1 MKRKLRNLL
10 CLIIVGALLI
20 SMTEEVSAGEKDNG
34 SKQITY
40 MELPDEYK
48 EFIQPNSTIFQE
60 ADGSYSIVQ
69 NEISDKII
77 CSKDSKYET
86 QAAGQRYAPNG
97 GTYDKLEKGKLSW
110 ATFIVYQTYLPRDIV
125 DVWISKH
132 NNEMTSYIKG
142 LFVSLGATKLD
153 KIAAQVLKR
162 YGIGLT
168 FGAIIMIVDGVTFTL
183 DWLNYTSV
191 MKASNNGTN
200 GILIEYITTIA
211 QGNTKYYKPW
221 KSTYVP
227 AKPYGGSARW
237 SDAVYSIMP

>member
-77 CSKDSKYET
+77 CSK
-86 QAAGQRYAPNG
+86 
-97 GTYDKLEKGKLSW
+97 
-110 ATFIVYQTYLPRDIV
+110 
-125 DVWISKH
+125 
-132 NNEMTSYIKG
+132 
-142 LFVSLGATKLD
+142 
-153 KIAAQVLKR
+153 
-162 YGIGLT
+162 
-168 FGAIIMIVDGVTFTL
+168 
-183 DWLNYTSV
+183 
-191 MKASNNGTN
+191 
-200 GILIEYITTIA
+200 
-211 QGNTKYYKPW
+211 
-221 KSTYVP
+221 
-227 AKPYGGSARW
+227 
-237 SDAVYSIMP
+237 

>member
-86 QAAGQRYAPNG
+86 QAAGQWYAPNG

-110 ATFIVYQTYLPRDIV
+110 ATFIVY
-125 DVWISKH
+125 
-132 NNEMTSYIKG
+132 
-142 LFVSLGATKLD
+142 
-153 KIAAQVLKR
+153 
-162 YGIGLT
+162 
-168 FGAIIMIVDGVTFTL
+168 
-183 DWLNYTSV
+183 
-191 MKASNNGTN
+191 
-200 GILIEYITTIA
+200 
-211 QGNTKYYKPW
+211 
-221 KSTYVP
+221 
-227 AKPYGGSARW
+227 
-237 SDAVYSIMP
+237 